1 MSYYPASIRQLIKHM
16 ARLPGIGEKTAE
28 RLALHLLHMK
38 DHFVEELGRS
48 ILEVKQKVRL
58 CSRCFALSDGELCA
72 ICSNPARDGAAVC
85 VVEQPGDMVALE
97 KSGAFNGHYHVLSG
111 VLSPLNGVGPD
122 DIRIRELLQ
131 KVAAGGVRE
140 VVLATGTSVEGEA
153 TAAYIGGLL
162 EGLPVSVTRIA
173 SGIPMGGDLKYVDQ
187 VTLKKAME
195 SRRAVNRAETR

>member
-1 MSYYPASIRQLIKHM
+1 
-16 ARLPGIGEKTAE
+16 
-28 RLALHLLHMK
+28 
-38 DHFVEELGRS
+38 VEELGRS

-58 CSRCFALSDGELCA
+58 CSRCFALSDGELCT
-72 ICSNPARDGAAVC
+72 ICSNPARDAAVVC

-97 KSGAFNGHYHVLSG
+97 KSGAFNGHYHVLCG

-122 DIRIRELLQ
+122 DLRIRELLQ

-153 TAAYIGGLL
+153 TAAYIAGRL
-162 EGLPVSVTRIA
+162 EGLPVAVTRIA
-173 SGIPMGGDLKYVDQ
+173 AGIPMGGDLKYVDQ

-195 SRRAVNRAETR
+195 SRRAVNRLETR